1 MLTLC
6 YDFHGALDMTRKKMH
21 VVESN
26 EEYLVEEQIH
36 QQNCVEQVQESSDH
50 QVITSNDEEG
60 STDCDNDDDADN
72 DEGNLEFIPYSLQQK
87 ILNRHMR

>member
-26 EEYLVEEQIH
+26 EEYLVEEQIE
-36 QQNCVEQVQESSDH
+36 QQNCVEKIQESSDH
-50 QVITSNDEEG
+50 QVITTSNDEEG
-60 STDCDNDDDADN
+60 STDCDDDADN
-72 DEGNLEFIPYSLQQK
+72 DEGNLEAIPYSLQQK
-87 ILNRHMR
+87 ILNCHMR